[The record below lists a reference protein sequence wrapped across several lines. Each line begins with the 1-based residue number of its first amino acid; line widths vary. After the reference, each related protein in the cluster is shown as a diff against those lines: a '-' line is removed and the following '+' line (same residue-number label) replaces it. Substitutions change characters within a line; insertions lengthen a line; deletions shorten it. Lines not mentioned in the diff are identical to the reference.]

1 MGWEGRGDRG
11 EHVAGGCSPDPTWI
25 GLLGGLMGGFA
36 GGVGALSTP
45 KPGGSAL
52 LVLGAGWKRRKELGE
67 HRDWPGWAK
76 QHLGGSWAQSRD

>member
-11 EHVAGGCSPDPTWI
+11 ERMAGGCSSDPTWI
-25 GLLGGLMGGFA
+25 GLSGGSW
-36 GGVGALSTP
+36 GALLAEWGHSAPP

-52 LVLGAGWKRRKELGE
+52 PVLGAGWKRRKELGE